1 MYQIVYTS
9 TASQDFPAA
18 DLKKLLVRARIRN
31 KEAGVTGMLVF
42 HDGTFLQALEGE
54 KRAVID
60 IFTRI
65 EKDPRHRDIAVLHR
79 GPGPEARLF
88 GDWSMGYADFTGAA
102 GILKGFVRFNEQLK
116 LHDLDS
122 ARAIEL
128 LTACG
133 LDRALQ
139 QA

>member
-9 TASQDFPAA
+9 TASQDFTDAE
-18 DLKKLLVRARIRN
+18 LKKLLMRARLRN

-42 HDGTFLQALEGE
+42 HDGTFLQALEGDMG
-54 KRAVID
+54 AVTD

-65 EKDPRHRDIAVLHR
+65 EKDPRHRDVAVLHR
-79 GPGPEARLF
+79 GREPKARAF

-102 GILKGFVRFNEQLK
+102 AVLRGFVRLNEQLD
-116 LHDLDS
+116 LRGLDS
-122 ARAIEL
+122 AGAVEL

-133 LDRALQ
+133 LDRAL
-139 QA
+139 

>member
-9 TASQDFPAA
+9 TASQDFSAA
-18 DLKKLLVRARIRN
+18 ELKKLLVRARLRN

-42 HDGTFLQALEGE
+42 HDGTFLQALEGD
-54 KRAVID
+54 KRAVTD
-60 IFTRI
+60 IFLRI
-65 EKDPRHRDIAVLHR
+65 EKDPRHRNIAVLHR
-79 GPGPEARLF
+79 GAGAEGRAF

-102 GILKGFVRFNEQLK
+102 GILKGFVRVNEQLD
-116 LHDLDS
+116 LRDLDS
-122 ARAIEL
+122 TRAVKL
-128 LTACG
+128 LSACG

>member
-18 DLKKLLVRARIRN
+18 ELKKLLVRARLRN

-42 HDGTFLQALEGE
+42 HDRTFLQALEGHQ
-54 KRAVID
+54 RAVTD
-60 IFTRI
+60 IFLRI

-79 GPGPEARLF
+79 GAGPIGRAF

-102 GILKGFVRFNEQLK
+102 AILKGFVRVNEQLD
-116 LHDLDS
+116 LRDLDS
-122 ARAIEL
+122 GGAVKL
-128 LTACG
+128 LSACG
-133 LDRALQ
+133 LDRTLQ